1 MHLIVGSMQKKERQK
16 KILEL
21 IATSE
26 IARQE
31 NIAAELSRLGF
42 RVTQASISRDLDELG
57 VEKQNGKYSLPNRP
71 ARSAATGIHSLLT
84 AGENLVVAKCDP
96 GLASAIAVRI
106 DSANIDEIVGTVAG
120 DDTIFIAV
128 KDRVS
133 QASAM
138 SKIWTVLLDQ

>member
-1 MHLIVGSMQKKERQK
+1 MQKKERQR

-31 NIAAELSRLGF
+31 LIAAELSRLGF

-71 ARSAATGIHSLLT
+71 PRSAATGIHSLLA

-106 DSANIDEIVGTVAG
+106 DSANIEEIVGTVAG

-128 KDRVS
+128 KDRVG

-138 SKIWTVLLDQ
+138 SKIWNVLLDQ